1 MTDEERRVELVAVK
15 KRLLEKVAM
24 ISRAVEECQRRSDNL
39 DELDAY
45 LELDSTLTIALTDA
59 HEFAVG
65 DLEKK
70 LWALW
75 KSEVKRE
82 TS

>member
-1 MTDEERRVELVAVK
+1 MTDDERRVEIAAAI
-15 KRLLEKVAM
+15 KRSKEKVAL
-24 ISRAVEECQRRSDNL
+24 ISKAIDKAKGDNA
-39 DELDAY
+39 DELDLY

-65 DLEKK
+65 DLETQ

-75 KSEVKRE
+75 KLEVKRE